1 MLEKVWYELSPVIY
15 IVVSCVV
22 MFNGNLF
29 AIFFAALLLSVS
41 LLIGVMRIQSRS
53 TPRVTKARQSKRP
66 YDG

>member
-22 MFNGNLF
+22 IFNSNL
-29 AIFFAALLLSVS
+29 AGIFFASLLLSVS

-53 TPRVTKARQSKRP
+53 TSKR
-66 YDG
+66 